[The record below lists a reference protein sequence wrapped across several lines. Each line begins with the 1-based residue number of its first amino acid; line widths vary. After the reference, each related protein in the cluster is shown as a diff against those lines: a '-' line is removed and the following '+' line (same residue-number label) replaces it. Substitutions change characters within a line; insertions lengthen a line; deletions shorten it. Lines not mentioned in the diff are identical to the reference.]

1 MRISKCDSCGKVDY
15 EVRCARDYH
24 IYNGPISPKDF
35 FNLDRYIDLCD
46 DCYKDFV
53 AWLDGEK
60 RAPETGKSIDC
71 SEKAVKS
78 AKAEACKE
86 FAEKLKNHKRKRLW
100 NSTVLIEDIDN
111 VLEEMA
117 EEGEK

>member
-1 MRISKCDSCGKVDY
+1 MRTSKCDRCKKVDY

-24 IYNGPISPKDF
+24 IYNGPIRPKEF

-53 AWLDGEK
+53 AWLDSK
-60 RAPETGKSIDC
+60 RLVPPENAAKT
-71 SEKAVKS
+71 

-100 NSTVLIEDIDN
+100 NSTVLVEDIDN
-111 VLEEMA
+111 VLKEMA
-117 EEGEK
+117 GEGEK

>member
-1 MRISKCDSCGKVDY
+1 
-15 EVRCARDYH
+15 
-24 IYNGPISPKDF
+24 
-35 FNLDRYIDLCD
+35 LDRYIDLCD

-53 AWLDGEK
+53 AWL
-60 RAPETGKSIDC
+60 AGKSIDC